1 MESKA
6 SIFIYSGTLTD
17 LEKLPRQ
24 TLSPRQRCYV
34 LEMDRTFRFWS
45 DCVQKPAFGRIV
57 APKDQAIEA
66 PGRWVLETSFLA
78 SGDFEDEPGI
88 QQGTGSEEKPWEL
101 VLTTA
106 TEGPAMVSVIGEY
119 RPRYRE
125 VEVSAQLTLDPE
137 YLGKIQLGKSASP
150 LWTYFSCACPVNFE
164 SAVGDK
170 QIKLGLYTASG
181 DGAIQ
186 VRNLR
191 IAVIQVT

>member
-1 MESKA
+1 M
-6 SIFIYSGTLTD
+6 
-17 LEKLPRQ
+17 
-24 TLSPRQRCYV
+24 
-34 LEMDRTFRFWS
+34 
-45 DCVQKPAFGRIV
+45 
-57 APKDQAIEA
+57 
-66 PGRWVLETSFLA
+66 LETSFLA

-88 QQGTGSEEKPWEL
+88 QQGTGSFEKPWDL

-125 VEVSAQLTLDPE
+125 AEVSVQLSLDPE
-137 YLGKIQLGKSASP
+137 YLKAIQLGKSASP
-150 LWTYFSCACPVNFE
+150 LWNLFSYACPVNFGF
-164 SAVGDK
+164 AVGDK